1 MFLFYIK
8 VWLLNNTFWIKLA
21 TMALLGMLRCFIE
34 TLVSL
39 VVSEQYPDK
48 FPSAFSLYMVA
59 NGFTCLICGYLM
71 SKLTK
76 YIRNLVK
83 LCCISGTIKN
93 YTHSDVIACQV
104 LTGAFLISVTT
115 WGLEMYVFKKKSLTL
130 NYILC
135 FFLLKNC
142 AT

>member
-1 MFLFYIK
+1 MSIVTYFSVFFLFYIK

-71 SKLTK
+71 SKLTQ
-76 YIRNLVK
+76 YIQNLIK
-83 LCCISGTIKN
+83 LLRGVSGTIKN
-93 YTHSDVIACQV
+93 HTHSDVIACQV
-104 LTGAFLISVTT
+104 LTGAFLISVTS
-115 WGLEMYVFKKKSLTL
+115 WGLEMYVFNKKCVTL
-130 NYILC
+130 N
-135 FFLLKNC
+135 
-142 AT
+142 